1 MKFNITALLLFKP
14 LYFQTKSNPSKS
26 LMRIVQFIIFFSI
39 VLTVHLLVNYYIFIR
54 GLRTFEQGSLIRQL
68 YIIGFWVL
76 ASSFFWGRIL
86 EHFYLSYLSDLF
98 TWAGSFWL
106 AAMLYL
112 FLIVFVIDLLRL
124 LNLVIPILA
133 WTKNTF
139 IAQQPQYLT
148 IGIAVAVFM
157 LVLGGHINAIFP
169 RVKKL
174 DINASAPGMP
184 SEHIRIVLATDI
196 HLGTIVG
203 PKRVNRIVRRINEQ
217 QPDLVLLA
225 GDIVDEDLAPV
236 IRQNLGQILGSIKA
250 PLGVI
255 GSTGNHEYIGG
266 ADEAVAYLEKHGIV
280 MLRDS
285 ALAVNKRL
293 WVIGRNDIESQRFAG
308 KSRKS
313 LSEIRKQV
321 PDHAFVIV
329 LDHQPRAFAEAQKNN
344 IGLILSGHT
353 HHGQM
358 WPLNHIT
365 SAMFPISWG
374 YRQFDSM
381 HAYVSSGAGSWGPP
395 VRIGNVPEIVVID
408 LKY

>member
-1 MKFNITALLLFKP
+1 
-14 LYFQTKSNPSKS
+14 
-26 LMRIVQFIIFFSI
+26 MRTVQFIIFFSI

-54 GLRTFEQGSLIRQL
+54 GLRTFEQGSLLRQL
-68 YIIGFWVL
+68 YTIGFWTL
-76 ASSFFWGRIL
+76 TAAFFLGRTL
-86 EHFYLSYLSDLF
+86 ERIYLSHLSDLF

-112 FLIVFVIDLLRL
+112 FLAVFVIDLLRL
-124 LNLVIPILA
+124 LNLAVPVLA

-139 IAQQPQYLT
+139 IQTHPHYLT
-148 IGIAVAVFM
+148 IGIASATFL
-157 LVLGGHINAIFP
+157 LVLAGHINAIYP
-169 RVKKL
+169 RVKAL
-174 DINASAPGMP
+174 EINAATPGRP
-184 SEHIRIVLATDI
+184 SDSIRIALATDI

-203 PKRVNRIVRRINEQ
+203 PKRVNRIVSRINAQ

-266 ADEAVAYLEKHGIV
+266 ADEATAYLESHGIV

-285 ALAVNKRL
+285 AKAINERL
-293 WVIGRNDIESQRFAG
+293 WVIGRNDIEGIRFGGAQR
-308 KSRKS
+308 KP
-313 LSEIRKQV
+313 LSEIVENIPRDV
-321 PDHAFVIV
+321 FTIA
-329 LDHQPRAFAEAQKNN
+329 LDHQPRAYAEAKENG
-344 IGLILSGHT
+344 IDLILSGHT

-358 WPLNHIT
+358 WPLNYIT
-365 SAMFPISWG
+365 SAMFPLSWG
-374 YRQFDSM
+374 YGKFDEM